1 MRVLVFGAGV
11 LGSLYAGRL
20 AASKQDVALLA
31 RGSRLEQLRRDGL
44 VLFDEATGIE
54 AKPQLRV
61 VDELRP
67 EDVYDL
73 IIVMVRTEQ
82 TADALPLLSTNQ
94 RVPSVLFLQ
103 NNAPGPTALAAVLG
117 RERVLLGFPVAG
129 GALDGP
135 RVRYRLISEQKT
147 TLGELDGSIT
157 PRLRRVREALSS
169 AGFPVALSRHMDA
182 WLKTHGVFI
191 TAIAGAIYSA
201 QGSCTALV
209 AQPDG
214 VPRLVRAVRQ
224 GFRAL
229 RVLGTPIAPRK
240 LAALF
245 LWLPLPVPMAY
256 WRRYLGRPEAELIFG
271 RHAQGAVLEM
281 LELVNELRMLLQD
294 SRVSTPDLDS
304 AWRTVEHWAL
314 LSKGPK

>member
-1 MRVLVFGAGV
+1 MRILVFGAGV

-20 AASKQDVALLA
+20 AAWGQDVALLA

-44 VLFDEATGIE
+44 VLFDEATGLE
-54 AKPQLRV
+54 VRPQLRV

-67 EDVYDL
+67 DDVYDL
-73 IIVMVRTEQ
+73 LIVMVRAEQ

-103 NNAPGPTALAAVLG
+103 NNASGPNALTAVLG
-117 RERVLLGFPVAG
+117 RERVLLGFPGAG

-135 RVRYRLISEQKT
+135 RVRYRLIPEQKT
-147 TLGELDGSIT
+147 TLGELDGRIT
-157 PRLRRVREALSS
+157 PRLRRVREALRS
-169 AGFPVALSRHMDA
+169 AGFPVALSRHMDV

-201 QGSCTALV
+201 RGSCTALV

-229 RVLGTPIAPRK
+229 RALGMPIEPRK

-256 WRRYLGRPEAELIFG
+256 WRAYLGRPEAELIFG

-281 LELVNELRMLLQD
+281 LEIVNELRTLLRD
-294 SRVSTPDLDS
+294 SRLSTPDLD
-304 AWRTVEHWAL
+304 RTWGAVEQQAL